1 VVYHGMRD
9 NRKIEHQVKESMS
22 LDDIDRWMN
31 GDEPKHMRSFSIRFA
46 MRRTSDGPD
55 GTPRFMAIGVIVGE
69 VMPLDGKVHM
79 IQGIMSIEV
88 QDAIAAPD
96 DFPGL
101 KLGEIGT
108 RCLGADFDHLEASG
122 WTREKVKT

>member
-1 VVYHGMRD
+1 M
-9 NRKIEHQVKESMS
+9 KEPIAF
-22 LDDIDRWMN
+22 DDIVREMN
-31 GDEPKHMRSFSIRFA
+31 GDDPKHARSFPVRFA

-55 GTPRFMAIGVIVGE
+55 GAPRFMAIGVIVGE

-79 IQGIMSIEV
+79 IQGVMSIEV

-108 RCLGADFDHLEASG
+108 RCLGADFDRLEECG
-122 WTREKVKT
+122 WTRERVKT

>member
-1 VVYHGMRD
+1 M
-9 NRKIEHQVKESMS
+9 KEPIAF
-22 LDDIDRWMN
+22 DDIERWMN
-31 GDEPKHMRSFSIRFA
+31 GDEPKRTLTFPVSFA

-55 GTPRFMAIGVIVGE
+55 GTPRFMAIGVIVGDA
-69 VMPLDGKVHM
+69 MPLDGKVHM
-79 IQGIMSIEV
+79 VQGIMSIEV

-108 RCLGADFDHLEASG
+108 RCLGADFDRLEECG
-122 WTREKVKT
+122 WTRERVKT

>member
-1 VVYHGMRD
+1 M
-9 NRKIEHQVKESMS
+9 ESIAF
-22 LDDIDRWMN
+22 DDIVREMN
-31 GDEPKHMRSFSIRFA
+31 GDEPKRTRSFSIRFA
-46 MRRTSDGPD
+46 MRRTSDGPN

-69 VMPLDGKVHM
+69 VAPLDGKVHM
-79 IQGIMSIEV
+79 IQGIMSIEA

-108 RCLGADFDHLEASG
+108 RCLGADFDRLEECG

>member
-1 VVYHGMRD
+1 M
-9 NRKIEHQVKESMS
+9 KESID

-31 GDEPKHMRSFSIRFA
+31 GDEPKRTRTFPVRLA

-55 GTPRFMAIGVIVGE
+55 GTPRFMVIGVIVGE
-69 VMPLDGKVHM
+69 VAPLDGKARM
-79 IQGIMSIEV
+79 AQGVMSIEA

-96 DFPGL
+96 DFSGL

-108 RCLGADFDHLEASG
+108 RCLGADFDRLEECG
-122 WTREKVKT
+122 WTRERVKT